1 MSSVIRQYLEDPFL
15 RLLYDDI
22 SAAGPIRPIQMD
34 LTHACNIRC
43 QGCYFF
49 AEELDKHRAPKDEE
63 VFDRFLDQEEARGTN
78 FVTVL
83 GGEPSLMPE
92 RLKRVYD
99 RFWMLVVTNGLRR
112 IPYEGFEDMP
122 IVVSVWG
129 DHETDKRLR
138 GSGKIDVFARALES
152 YRDDPRALWY
162 YTTTPGNVHE
172 IESVVEQIVTNG
184 NYVGFNF
191 YGDIAGL
198 GGTEAHEPGF
208 AQVRREIDR
217 MIDRFPDRTLATSYI
232 TRVITTGRLFGD
244 RWGFDVCCTLSND
257 NPKNQAR
264 FHNGKAYLPHFR
276 AYNPDLTTTRACC
289 RSDSWDCVNCFD
301 TWAHLS
307 WIMTNVDQHLGSRQD
322 FTNWLTTTYV
332 FHLTGR
338 IVDFEDRRRLLPE
351 IHRRLRAVRDEE
363 PEPLGPPLSAG
374 EIADLVSEVL

>member
-1 MSSVIRQYLEDPFL
+1 MSSAIRQYLEDPFL
-15 RLLYDDI
+15 RLLYEDI

-49 AEELDKHRAPKDEE
+49 AEGMDHHKAPKEE
-63 VFDRFLDQEEARGTN
+63 AVFDRFLEQEQARGTN

-92 RLKRVYD
+92 RLKKVYD

-112 IPYEGFEDMP
+112 IPCEGFEDMP

-129 DHETDKRLR
+129 DHETDIRLR
-138 GSGKIDVFARALES
+138 GGGKRDVFARGLEN
-152 YRDDPRALWY
+152 YRDDCRALWY
-162 YTTTPGNVHE
+162 YTTTPGNAHE
-172 IESVVEQIVTNG
+172 IESVVDQIVANG

-198 GGTEAHEPGF
+198 GGAVDHSRGF
-208 AQVRREIDR
+208 ERVRREIDR
-217 MIDRFPDRTLATSYI
+217 MIDRYPDRVLATSYI
-232 TRVITTGRLFGD
+232 TRVISTGRLFDD

-257 NPKNQAR
+257 IPKNQER
-264 FHNGKAYLPHFR
+264 FRNGKAYLPHFR
-276 AYNPDLTTTRACC
+276 AYNSDLVTTRACC
-289 RSDSWDCVNCFD
+289 RSDNWDCANCFD

-307 WIMTNVDQHLGSRQD
+307 WIMTNVDKHLGSKQD

-338 IVDFEDRRRLLPE
+338 IVDLEDRRRLLPE
-351 IHRRLRAVRDEE
+351 IHRRLRAVRDDE
-363 PEPLGPPLSAG
+363 PEPPSSPLSSG
-374 EIADLVSEVL
+374 EIAELVSEVL

>member
-1 MSSVIRQYLEDPFL
+1 MSTIRQYLEDPFL
-15 RLLYDDI
+15 RLLYEDI
-22 SAAGPIRPIQMD
+22 AAAGPIRPIQMD

-49 AEELDKHRAPKDEE
+49 SEELDRHKAPKDEE

-78 FVTVL
+78 FITVL

-92 RLKRVYD
+92 RLKKVYD

-112 IPYEGFEDMP
+112 IPLEGFEGMP

-129 DHETDKRLR
+129 DHETDTRLR
-138 GSGKIDVFARALES
+138 GNGKVDVFARGLEN
-152 YRDDPRALWY
+152 YRGDSRALWY

-172 IESVVEQIVTNG
+172 IESVVDQIVANG

-191 YGDIAGL
+191 YGDIAGI
-198 GGTEAHEPGF
+198 GGSVDHAPGF
-208 AQVRREIDR
+208 ERVRREIDR
-217 MIDRFPDRTLATSYI
+217 MIDRYPDRVLATSYI
-232 TRVITTGRLFGD
+232 TQVITTGRLFDD

-257 NPKNQAR
+257 IPKNQER
-264 FHNGKAYLPHFR
+264 FRNGKAYLPHFR
-276 AYNPDLTTTRACC
+276 AYNPDLSSTRACC
-289 RSDSWDCVNCFD
+289 RSDSWDCGNCFD

-307 WIMTNVDQHLGSRQD
+307 WIMTNVDKHLGSKQD
-322 FTNWLTTTYV
+322 FTNWLTTTYI

-338 IVDFEDRRRLLPE
+338 IIDFEDRRRLLPE
-351 IHRRLRAVRDEE
+351 IHRRLRTARGEE
-363 PEPLGPPLSAG
+363 PEPPAIPLSAV

>member
-1 MSSVIRQYLEDPFL
+1 MSSTIRQYLEDPFL
-15 RLLYDDI
+15 RLLYEDI
-22 SAAGPIRPIQMD
+22 TAAGPIRPIQMD

-49 AEELDKHRAPKDEE
+49 SEELDRHKAPKDEE

-78 FVTVL
+78 FITVL

-92 RLKRVYD
+92 RLKKVYD

-112 IPYEGFEDMP
+112 IPVEGFEGMP

-129 DHETDKRLR
+129 DHETDTRLR
-138 GSGKIDVFARALES
+138 GNGKVDVFARGLEN
-152 YRDDPRALWY
+152 YRGDSRALWY

-172 IESVVEQIVTNG
+172 IESVVDQIVANG

-198 GGTEAHEPGF
+198 GGSLDHSRGF
-208 AQVRREIDR
+208 ERVRLEIDR
-217 MIDRFPDRTLATSYI
+217 MIDRYPDKVLATSYI
-232 TRVITTGRLFGD
+232 TQVITTGRLYDD

-257 NPKNQAR
+257 IPKNQER
-264 FHNGKAYLPHFR
+264 FRNGKAYLPHFR
-276 AYNPDLTTTRACC
+276 AYNPDLSSTRACC
-289 RSDSWDCVNCFD
+289 RSDSWDCANCFD

-307 WIMTNVDQHLGSRQD
+307 WIMTNVDKHLGSKQD
-322 FTNWLTTTYV
+322 FTNWLTTTYI

-338 IVDFEDRRRLLPE
+338 IVDFEDRHRLLPE
-351 IHRRLRAVRDEE
+351 IHRRLRSARGEE
-363 PEPLGPPLSAG
+363 PEPPPAALSAG